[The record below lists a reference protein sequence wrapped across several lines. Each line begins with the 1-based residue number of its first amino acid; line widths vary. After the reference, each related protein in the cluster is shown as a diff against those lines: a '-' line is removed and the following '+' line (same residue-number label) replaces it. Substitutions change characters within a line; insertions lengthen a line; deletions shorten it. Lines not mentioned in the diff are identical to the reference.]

1 MNLPNKLTCIRIA
14 LVPVCLL
21 MVALQWYIVA
31 AVVFAAA
38 CLTDLF
44 DGMLARKNGMVT
56 NFGKFADPIAD
67 KVLTVTMMI
76 CMAAQGLLPV
86 WLPVIVVMREL
97 IVDGLR
103 LIAMEKGRV
112 VAAGWSGKVKT
123 VMQMTTILLTL
134 LGLNAGLVAVL
145 SIVVCI
151 LTVYSGVEY
160 FYGLRDLF
168 KGDFGA

>member
-1 MNLPNKLTCIRIA
+1 MNLPNKLTCIRIL
-14 LVPVCLL
+14 LVPVCLVL
-21 MVALQWYIVA
+21 ISCRLYMVGAL
-31 AVVFAAA
+31 VFAAA

-44 DGMLARKNGMVT
+44 DGMIARKHGLVT

-76 CMAAQGLLPV
+76 CMASQGLLPV
-86 WLPVIVVMREL
+86 WLPLIVVIREL
-97 IVDGLR
+97 MVDGLR

-123 VMQMTTILLTL
+123 VLQMVTILLTL
-134 LGLNAGLVAVL
+134 LGLGYDFVVAL
-145 SIVVCI
+145 SVVVCV
-151 LTVYSGVEY
+151 LTVYSGVVY

-168 KGDFGA
+168 KKDFGA